1 MEQVITTSYSLSCQ
15 ETVIV
20 RLIEKGLAIKEISDQ
35 SGLAES
41 HITTMLWRLRQ
52 IFGCTN
58 TTALIAK
65 LIRTGEI

>member
-1 MEQVITTSYSLSCQ
+1 MEQVINTSYSLSFQ
-15 ETVIV
+15 ERTII
-20 RLIEKGLAIKEISDQ
+20 RLTEKGLAIKEISDQ

-41 HITTMLWRLRQ
+41 HITTILWRLRQ
-52 IFGCTN
+52 IFGCSN